1 MTSIKRPRVEVG
13 VEYPIRVAKLP
24 GVAAG
29 AEGKG
34 EELAVLHFS
43 FLPESVRQ
51 CEAAEVSLDASGAD
65 SGKAISREA
74 KLVLRRESGQ
84 AVNFKGTVLTA
95 KGGSSSRAEGAT
107 ITVGGMDVGH
117 VLQFDGAAF
126 VVRPV
131 ELAVTHLQED
141 RGVES
146 MRMDASEAGG
156 MDLKRRQSELKAG
169 GPSKKGAKK
178 PKKLKVGAEKE

>member
-1 MTSIKRPRVEVG
+1 M
-13 VEYPIRVAKLP
+13 YPIRVAKLA
-24 GVAAG
+24 GAAAG

-34 EELAVLHFS
+34 VELAVLHFS

-51 CEAAEVSLDASGAD
+51 CETAEVSLDASGAGF
-65 SGKAISREA
+65 GKTGGREA
-74 KLVLRRESGQ
+74 KLVLKRESGQ
-84 AVNFKGTVLTA
+84 AVNFKGTALTA
-95 KGGSSSRAEGAT
+95 KGGSSSSSTSAEGAT
-107 ITVGGMDVGH
+107 ITVGGVDVGH
-117 VLQFDGAAF
+117 VLQFDGATF

-156 MDLKRRQSELKAG
+156 KDLKRRQSELKAG

-178 PKKLKVGAEKE
+178 PKKPKVCTEKEKE